1 MKKAVLWLTVAVLSF
16 GISGCDSAIPIPGLG
31 IGKEAEEETTKEE
44 TTEEETT
51 EEETTEEETEA
62 GAAADDYTKYNAY
75 IDVNNM
81 MLDRLD
87 FVIGSYFDDV
97 DFQEEFTPYEED
109 YWCNSLGDYY
119 IETIG

>member
-51 EEETTEEETEA
+51 EKKRKQEQQLTTIP
-62 GAAADDYTKYNAY
+62 N
-75 IDVNNM
+75 IM
-81 MLDRLD
+81 PILM
-87 FVIGSYFDDV
+87 S
-97 DFQEEFTPYEED
+97 
-109 YWCNSLGDYY
+109 
-119 IETIG
+119 TI